1 MFHLTGGPE
10 EAAEQLIRHLE
21 QQGKLPNDFPN
32 SAQARFDEMR
42 KCQGGHHWVY
52 VLRLRGDKIAVGSTG
67 NLTQRIADHF
77 SGQGSAWTKKHPS
90 EEVTRV
96 IRTSAQDAWG
106 LEEAMTVALMI
117 QHGHNTVRGGGW
129 NSPNDMKKPKWF
141 REAPGA
147 PTADA
152 AVSTDE

>member
-1 MFHLTGGPE
+1 MLHLTGGPE

-21 QQGKLPNDFPN
+21 QQGKLPTDFPN
-32 SAQARFDEMR
+32 NAQARFDEMR
-42 KCQGGHHWVY
+42 KCQSGHHWVY

-77 SGQGSAWTKKHPS
+77 SGQGSAWTKKHPP

-106 LEEAMTVALMI
+106 LEETMTVALMI
-117 QHGHNTVRGGGW
+117 QHG
-129 NSPNDMKKPKWF
+129 
-141 REAPGA
+141 
-147 PTADA
+147 
-152 AVSTDE
+152 